1 MENEFYNNYKLRE
14 RFISENGKTYQ
25 KVFNYKVEI
34 NEDSS
39 NDIEDWMKEN
49 HKKYCT
55 NIFKKH
61 KKEITNKL
69 KEQNILFKNN
79 SDYYEFCLDNIDF
92 NHFVNEDRTELSFNN
107 EVILEYNENK
117 D

>member
-14 RFISENGKTYQ
+14 RFIRENGITYL
-25 KVFNYKVEI
+25 KVLNHKVEI

-39 NDIEDWMKEN
+39 NDIEDWMQEGVRQ
-49 HKKYCT
+49 YR
-55 NIFKKH
+55 IEVFKKH

-79 SDYYEFCLDNIDF
+79 SDYYEFCLDNFVLVHSTGSDIEKFIF
-92 NHFVNEDRTELSFNN
+92 ND
-107 EVILEYNENK
+107 EVILEYEK
-117 D
+117 

>member
-25 KVFNYKVEI
+25 KVFNHKVEI

-49 HKKYCT
+49 HKRYCT
-55 NIFKKH
+55 KILKKY
-61 KKEITNKL
+61 KKQIINKL
-69 KEQNILFKNN
+69 NKLDISFKNN
-79 SDYYEFCLDNIDF
+79 SDYYEFCLDNFVLVHSTGSDIEKFIF
-92 NHFVNEDRTELSFNN
+92 ND
-107 EVILEYNENK
+107 EVILEYEK
-117 D
+117 

>member
-49 HKKYCT
+49 HKRYCT
-55 NIFKKH
+55 KILKKY
-61 KKEITNKL
+61 KKQIINKL
-69 KEQNILFKNN
+69 NKLDISFKNN

-107 EVILEYNENK
+107 EVILEYGK
-117 D
+117 